1 MAQDR
6 IYISEPAEQ
15 FYEFAISQT
24 DTFSAIGP
32 WQTGP
37 TEDDKRSFESLPDG
51 TPFEVGKQYV
61 FFARDEDPAN
71 VPPRGYN
78 YLITVTFAR
87 DGQSTATVD
96 LQGATDNGRFTTN
109 KINANGYQ
117 APEFPMVT
125 EATVLMTTR
134 KVLVTRPNGQQVL
147 EEEIVSIQ
155 VDDAVSGPA
164 PVAPVIEDQTFIV
177 GTYKE
182 FQFPEFTG
190 AVNYSVSSL
199 IGGVTVI
206 DPSPTGRLIGGTATE
221 ASAGKEVTITGYSAT
236 GKPASVTFTLRAI
249 QAESRYIREYFG
261 KPTPEDGARF
271 YLFGNGGEPGIRF
284 RLLQGANPLIDSLWN
299 KDPGKWAANELFP
312 NFADYTYLVPTL
324 AAGIYTVEAQL
335 TSSSTV
341 YSEEYVHVLGG
352 PGKKIFPSTVNLI
365 YKKPNN
371 VAASG
376 GVSPTGAN
384 DGDTDTDVLI
394 AGGTLSAW

>member
-1 MAQDR
+1 MVDDR
-6 IYISEPAEQ
+6 IYVYEPEGE
-15 FYEFAISQT
+15 YWEWAISQDGT
-24 DTFSAIGP
+24 PQTIGP
-32 WQTGP
+32 WQSS
-37 TEDDKRSFESLPDG
+37 RSFASLPNGDA
-51 TPFEVGKQYV
+51 FELNKDYLILG
-61 FFARDEDPAN
+61 RDEDETRRNPI
-71 VPPRGYN
+71 GHD
-78 YLITVTFAR
+78 ITVLAR
-87 DGQSTATVD
+87 FSPNADGSGPATLN
-96 LQGATDNGRFTTN
+96 LQQVTDYGRHTDNIIQT
-109 KINANGYQ
+109 AGYET
-117 APEFPMVT
+117 PEFPMAS
-125 EATVLMTTR
+125 EAIVLLTVE
-134 KVLVTRPNGQQVL
+134 KVLTTDAAGQ
-147 EEEIVSIQ
+147 SIL
-155 VDDAVSGPA
+155 VERVKKINTDDAVSGPA

-221 ASAGKEVTITGYSAT
+221 ANSGKEVTIAGYSAT
-236 GKPASVTFTLRAI
+236 GRPASVTFTLRAI

-284 RLLQGANPLIDSLWN
+284 RLLQGQTVLFDSLWS

-324 AAGIYTVEAQL
+324 AAGTYTVEAQL

-365 YKKPNN
+365 LNKPNN

-376 GVSPTGAN
+376 GVSPTGSN